1 MAENREYIT
10 YSEDKGS
17 INISEEVV
25 AAIAA
30 GAALET
36 DGVAALYN
44 SPARDFAE
52 IMGKRGVSRGARIK
66 VEEEA
71 IVADIFVVAKS
82 GTVLADMGKRVQG
95 AVKAAVEATTGIT
108 VSTVNIHVCSVAPS
122 EK

>member
-10 YSEDKGS
+10 YSEEKGS

-71 IVADIFVVAKS
+71 IVATYLSWQSPARFWQTWAS
-82 GTVLADMGKRVQG
+82 GYRARLRPRLRRQRV
-95 AVKAAVEATTGIT
+95 
-108 VSTVNIHVCSVAPS
+108 SRCPR
-122 EK
+122 

>member
-1 MAENREYIT
+1 MADNREYIT
-10 YSEDKGS
+10 YSEEKGS

-36 DGVAALYN
+36 EGVAALYN

-66 VEEEA
+66 VEEDA
-71 IVADIFVVAKS
+71 VSADIFLIAKS
-82 GTVLADMGKRVQG
+82 GTVMADMGKKVQS

-108 VSTVNIHVCSVAPS
+108 VSTVNIHVCGVTPAD
-122 EK
+122 K